1 MESILNGIFLKRG
14 FMLIQSLLFF
24 ILGVACTAW
33 LLVLW
38 TPLIWRKAV
47 HFAQKS
53 VSAQIPLSLT
63 EVQANY
69 NFLCAQH
76 AVELARNEQKYE
88 FLQKKYAQQKIQL
101 SQTTE
106 QLYQLCFPTQN
117 ISSSSKEAITTQQN
131 LISTNNFIREIKTM
145 REKIAHYQQR
155 LQKIQINALDTTEN
169 QQLLDELREETKEL
183 AATLAAQIALQEGA
197 TSPICTLIKNSKNT
211 NDLASRI
218 RKKITCTKK
227 TPLT

>member
-1 MESILNGIFLKRG
+1 MESILNGVLRKRG

-24 ILGVACTAW
+24 ILGVASTAW
-33 LLVLW
+33 LLVLFS
-38 TPLIWRKAV
+38 PLIWRKAV
-47 HFAQKS
+47 HFAHKS

-76 AVELARNEQKYE
+76 AVKLAHNEQKYE

-106 QLYQLCFPTQN
+106 QLYRLCFPTQN
-117 ISSSSKEAITTQQN
+117 RSSSSKEAITTKQN
-131 LISTNNFIREIKTM
+131 LVPTNSFIREMKTM
-145 REKIAHYQQR
+145 HEKIAHYQQR
-155 LQKIQINALDTTEN
+155 LQKIQINELNTTQN

-183 AATLAAQIALQEGA
+183 AATLVAQIALQEGE
-197 TSPICTLIKNSKNT
+197 TSPINALIKNSKNT